1 MSTHPT
7 AAALKQRHREVRD
20 GQPGNWRT
28 RIHRAISW
36 LQRAERE
43 EEDVDACFLFHWI
56 ALNAAYAR
64 EFGYEQSEREQARQF
79 IDRLVLHDG
88 EGRLQQMLFEQFSG
102 PIRTLLDN
110 RYVFEPFW
118 RALREHDASNAWERQ
133 FDSARKLAMRAL
145 MTRQTGVVLSII
157 ADRLY
162 VLRNQLMHGGAT
174 WNSVANRQQVRDAVV
189 ILGAM
194 VPEIIGLMIDHPEP
208 DLSGITFPLL
218 DALP

>member
-1 MSTHPT
+1 MATRPT
-7 AAALKQRHREVRD
+7 ASTLKKRHREVRD
-20 GQPGNWRT
+20 GQPANWRI

-43 EEDVDACFLFHWI
+43 HDDTDARFLFLWI

-64 EFGYEQSEREQARQF
+64 EFGFEQSERDQARQF
-79 IDRLVLHDG
+79 IDRLVHHDG

-110 RYVFEPFW
+110 RFVFEPFW
-118 RALREHDASNAWERQ
+118 RALREHDASNGWERQ

-174 WNSVANRQQVRDAVV
+174 WNSAANRQQLHDAVA
-189 ILGAM
+189 ILAAM

-208 DLSGITFPLL
+208 DQSGITFPML
-218 DALP
+218 DALA